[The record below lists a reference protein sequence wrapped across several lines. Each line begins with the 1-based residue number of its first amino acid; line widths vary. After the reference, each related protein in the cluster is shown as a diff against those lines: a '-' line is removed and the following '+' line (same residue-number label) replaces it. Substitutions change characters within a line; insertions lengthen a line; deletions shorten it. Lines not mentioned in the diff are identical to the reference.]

1 MLIGLNEILDLADG
15 FAVPAF
21 NTYNMETVMGVIE
34 AAEECGAPVIIQA
47 YSRLF
52 ASKEAYYLSPIVL
65 AAAEKA
71 SVPVCFHL
79 DHGAGEME
87 VTRAIRYGCTGIMFD
102 GSALPLQENIEK
114 TKKIVTTCS
123 YAGIGCEGEL
133 GHIGSTA
140 DSAMSEFTD
149 VREAEQFV
157 KETGVTALA
166 IMVGTAHGRYQKAPK
181 LDIRRIEEIHRAV
194 DASLVL
200 HGGSVVPEEQIRAA
214 VSARIKKVNLGTD
227 VCYSFLDR
235 VFATSR
241 DTVAIDLF
249 MKDAIESVKQFAVD
263 KIKLLG
269 ADR

>member
-79 DHGAGEME
+79 DHGAGELE

-133 GHIGSTA
+133 GPYWLNCGQRYERIYRCQGS
-140 DSAMSEFTD
+140 
-149 VREAEQFV
+149 
-157 KETGVTALA
+157 GA
-166 IMVGTAHGRYQKAPK
+166 ICKGNRRHCACHYGRNGARQ
-181 LDIRRIEEIHRAV
+181 
-194 DASLVL
+194 
-200 HGGSVVPEEQIRAA
+200 
-214 VSARIKKVNLGTD
+214 VSKGAQARYPPD
-227 VCYSFLDR
+227 
-235 VFATSR
+235 
-241 DTVAIDLF
+241 
-249 MKDAIESVKQFAVD
+249 
-263 KIKLLG
+263 
-269 ADR
+269 